1 MFQRTWGPAR
11 LLLFV
16 SSTLIWLCL
25 PMTAQQVVGPII
37 FSDVHHDVSPAVRDM
52 PTIQGHGNSAAA
64 HLKHEA
70 EPARRIPL
78 PPGMGNPQQ
87 GPVGDAALQSSTFA
101 APAALSP
108 TSGLVFYR
116 L

>member
-16 SSTLIWLCL
+16 SSMLILFCL
-25 PMTAQQVVGPII
+25 PMTAQQVVGSII
-37 FSDVHHDVSPAVRDM
+37 FSDVHYDVSPAVRDM
-52 PTIQGHGNSAAA
+52 PTIHAPGNSAAA

-70 EPARRIPL
+70 EPAWRILL

-87 GPVGDAALQSSTFA
+87 GPVGDAALQSATFA
-101 APAALSP
+101 APAALAP
-108 TSGLVFYR
+108 TVGIG
-116 L
+116 